1 MIKFGKIT
9 RFRFFVPELL
19 SISDNKTYVK
29 TLVDNILKR
38 DIEQRY
44 KIAYKAAFERLAH
57 HLLNISPTIVI
68 PKTLAEVFHFK
79 SEHTAKNYVEHLKQA
94 YLLIGVEKYS
104 QKSKVRVVQEKVYAV
119 DVAMMNQRD
128 NAFAGDNLGHRLE
141 TIVLIHLVRK
151 CKMDDLDVY
160 YLNERY
166 GECDFVV
173 CKETLWFKPYRCHT
187 TSWPKKHEK
196 GKLEGFCLP
205 PDKQDVPIFF
215 LTDHESAT
223 IEKDGCQIKVQPVYE
238 WCLDLG
244 L

>member
-1 MIKFGKIT
+1 M
-9 RFRFFVPELL
+9 
-19 SISDNKTYVK
+19 
-29 TLVDNILKR
+29 KR
-38 DIEQRY
+38 DIEQRH

-57 HLLNISPTIVI
+57 HLLNISPTIVV

-104 QKSKVRVVQEKVYAV
+104 QKSKVRAVQEKVYAV

-141 TIVLIHLVRK
+141 TIV

-173 CKETLWFKPYRCHT
+173 CKGNIVVQAMQVSYDIVA
-187 TSWPKKHEK
+187 EK
-196 GKLEGFCLP
+196 TRKREIG
-205 PDKQDVPIFF
+205 
-215 LTDHESAT
+215 
-223 IEKDGCQIKVQPVYE
+223 
-238 WCLDLG
+238 G
-244 L
+244 LLLAARQTG